1 MPGKSKHG
9 KGRRNQ
15 FKGKPRQPQTTAP
28 AAAAVTSNA
37 TAPAGAPVGVQAAA
51 GAPKAAAGLVKP
63 AAPPKSL
70 VYKPATTAEYPYFS
84 SELKRIIILTAA
96 IVIVLIVLAIIFK

>member
-15 FKGKPRQPQTTAP
+15 YRSTPRQPQT
-28 AAAAVTSNA
+28 AAAVTNNA
-37 TAPAGAPVGVQAAA
+37 TAQAGAPAAVA
-51 GAPKAAAGLVKP
+51 APKSAPGLVKP
-63 AAPPKSL
+63 AAPSKSL
-70 VYKPATTAEYPYFS
+70 IYKPATTAEYPYFS

-96 IVIVLIVLAIIFK
+96 VVVVLIVLAFIFK